1 MEQQSSPVLGPTSSP
16 SRKRRKSSGTRR
28 KSSRF
33 RKLSMQ
39 LSIKSLRSDDK
50 SATENCEKSPNLL
63 QLFLNLCPCLPKKK
77 FYEKGRILMV
87 KNAAA
92 AENPSELYFQS
103 LPPDPDMDLEKTQ
116 TTFEPENQKPNKFS
130 TSKYTK
136 LTFLPVNLYGQFRRI
151 ANVYFLLSLIMAFAF
166 KDYAPISPVS
176 WMTNLVFL
184 VVVTMAKQGYED
196 YLRHQSDK

>member
-1 MEQQSSPVLGPTSSP
+1 MEQQSSPVLGPTSPS
-16 SRKRRKSSGTRR
+16 SRKRRKSSGNR

-39 LSIKSLRSDDK
+39 LSIKSLRGDEK
-50 SATENCEKSPNLL
+50 SATANDEETPNLL

-116 TTFEPENQKPNKFS
+116 TIFEPENQKPNKFS

-166 KDYAPISPVS
+166 KDYAPISPIS